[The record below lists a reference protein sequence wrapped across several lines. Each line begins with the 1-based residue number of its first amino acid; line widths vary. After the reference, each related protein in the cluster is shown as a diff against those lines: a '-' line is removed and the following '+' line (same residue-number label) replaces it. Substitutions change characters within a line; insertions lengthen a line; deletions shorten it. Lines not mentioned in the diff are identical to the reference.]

1 MKLLSTALAGAFAL
15 VLAAAALA
23 VAPQKDAVL
32 IGTVKAS
39 PFDMTINLAVDPSGT
54 KLRYF
59 TYLCGTGRAPTSVFN
74 IPVDPSGSFTYSK
87 LTGGKVL
94 NWKIAGRFTTPT
106 TAHISINSIDCGGGK
121 GSANLALKTSS
132 SPSSPAATSQPQK
145 GAVLVGDVKAS
156 PFPMHITL
164 TVDPTGTKVG
174 SFTYLCGTGRA
185 PTTVRGIPIDSTGH
199 FTYAKLTGGS
209 VLNWKIAGHF
219 TSPTTAHISINS
231 VDCGGGKGST
241 NITVKP

>member
-1 MKLLSTALAGAFAL
+1 MKLLFAALAGALAL
-15 VLAAAALA
+15 VLGATALA
-23 VAPQKDAVL
+23 AAPQKNAVL

-39 PFDMTINLAVDPSGT
+39 PFDMTINMAVDPSGT

-74 IPVDPSGSFTYSK
+74 IPIDTSGSFAYAKT
-87 LTGGKVL
+87 TGGSD
-94 NWKIAGRFTTPT
+94 WKIAGRFTSPT

-121 GSANLALKTSS
+121 GSGNLALKTSS
-132 SPSSPAATSQPQK
+132 SPNSPAATSQPQK

-164 TVDPTGTKVG
+164 TVDSTGTKIG

-185 PTTVRGIPIDSTGH
+185 PTTVRGIPIDTTGH
-199 FTYAKLTGGS
+199 FTYTKQSGGS
-209 VLNWKIAGHF
+209 DWKIAGHF

-231 VDCGGGKGST
+231 IDCGGGKGAT
-241 NITVKP
+241 NLGAKP